1 LSGSKGENITHY
13 SFKRKLA
20 TELNM
25 AQNQY
30 WNRKIVLITGG
41 SSGIGLA
48 VAKQLTSAGAQVW
61 LAARR
66 HELLEAALKE
76 VQAAR
81 RDPSQLCGIVPADV
95 SDSQQATRVVE
106 TVTKSA
112 GVPDVVINSAGI
124 SQPGYVQELS
134 PEVFE
139 RLMQVNYL
147 GTVYVTAA
155 ALPAMMKRG
164 SGHIINI
171 SSMAGYLGVF
181 GYSAYGAT
189 KFAVAGY
196 SEVLRAEMKPHGL
209 RVSVAFPPDTDTP
222 QLAYEEPFKPAE
234 TKAISGNAKALSAEK
249 VARSILQQAEKGYF
263 MIFPGT
269 DSRLFYLLASK
280 LPKSLVFAIL
290 DQMAASGKKH
300 KNA

>member
-1 LSGSKGENITHY
+1 
-13 SFKRKLA
+13 
-20 TELNM
+20 M

-30 WNRKIVLITGG
+30 WNKKVVLVTGG

-48 VAKQLTSAGAQVW
+48 AAKQLAAAEAHVW
-61 LAARR
+61 LTARR
-66 HELLEAALKE
+66 PEVLEAALKE
-76 VQAAR
+76 VQTAR
-81 RDPSQLCGIVPADV
+81 RDPSQLCGIVPADI
-95 SDSQQATRVVE
+95 SDPKQAAQVIA

-112 GVPDVVINSAGI
+112 GAPDIVFNSAGI
-124 SQPGYVQELS
+124 TQPGYIQELS
-134 PEVFE
+134 LEVFE

-147 GTVYVTAA
+147 GTVYVTTAV
-155 ALPAMMKRG
+155 LPAMLERG

-181 GYSAYGAT
+181 GYSAYCAT
-189 KFAVAGY
+189 KFAVAGF
-196 SEVLRAEMKPHGL
+196 SEVLRAEMKSHSI

-234 TKAISGNAKALSAEK
+234 TKAISGNAKALSADV
-249 VARSILQQAEKGYF
+249 VARSILQQAEKGHF

-269 DSRLFYLLASK
+269 DSRLFYLLTSK

-290 DQMAASGKKH
+290 DQMAASGKK
-300 KNA
+300 

>member
-1 LSGSKGENITHY
+1 MN
-13 SFKRKLA
+13 R
-20 TELNM
+20 
-25 AQNQY
+25 NQY
-30 WNRKIVLITGG
+30 WNKKVVLITGG

-48 VAKQLTSAGAQVW
+48 AAKQLAAAGAQVW
-61 LAARR
+61 LTARR
-66 HELLEAALKE
+66 REVLEAALKE
-76 VQAAR
+76 VEAAR
-81 RDPSQLCGIVPADV
+81 RDPSQFCGIFPADV
-95 SDSQQATRVVE
+95 SDPEQAARVVE

-112 GVPDVVINSAGI
+112 GAPDAVFNSAGI
-124 SQPGYVQELS
+124 TQPGYVHELS
-134 PEVFE
+134 LEVFD
-139 RLMQVNYL
+139 RLMQVNYF
-147 GTVYVTAA
+147 GTVYMTTAV
-155 ALPAMMKRG
+155 LPAMMERG

-189 KFAVAGY
+189 KFAVAGF
-196 SEVLRAEMKPHGL
+196 SEVLRAEMKPHGI

-263 MIFPGT
+263 LIFPGT

-290 DQMAASGKKH
+290 DQMAASGKKS
-300 KNA
+300 KNV

>member
-1 LSGSKGENITHY
+1 
-13 SFKRKLA
+13 
-20 TELNM
+20 M
-25 AQNQY
+25 AQKQY
-30 WNRKIVLITGG
+30 WNKKVVLITGG

-48 VAKQLTSAGAQVW
+48 AAKQLASAGAQVW

-66 HELLEAALKE
+66 PELLEAALKE

-81 RDPSQLCGIVPADV
+81 RDSTQLCGIVAADV
-95 SDSQQATRVVE
+95 SDSRQAARIVE

-112 GVPDVVINSAGI
+112 GVPDVLINSAGI

-139 RLMQVNYL
+139 HLMQVNYL
-147 GTVYVTAA
+147 GTVYVTGA
-155 ALPAMMKRG
+155 ALPGMIERG
-164 SGHIINI
+164 SGHIINL

-189 KFAVAGY
+189 KYAVAGY
-196 SEVLRAEMKPHGL
+196 SEVLRAEMKPHGV

-234 TKAISGNAKALSAEK
+234 TKAIAGNAKALSAEK
-249 VARSILQQAEKGYF
+249 VARSILQQAEKGRY
-263 MIFPGT
+263 MIFPGS
-269 DSRLFYLLASK
+269 DSRLFYIVSSK
-280 LPKSLVFAIL
+280 LPKSLVFTIL
-290 DQMAASGKKH
+290 DQMAASGKKS
-300 KNA
+300 KKD

>member
-1 LSGSKGENITHY
+1 MT
-13 SFKRKLA
+13 
-20 TELNM
+20 
-25 AQNQY
+25 QNQY
-30 WNRKIVLITGG
+30 WNKKVVLITGG

-48 VAKQLTSAGAQVW
+48 AAKQLAAVGAHVW

-66 HELLEAALKE
+66 RELLEAALKE
-76 VQAAR
+76 VEAAR
-81 RDPSQLCGIVPADV
+81 RDRSQLCGIVPADV
-95 SDSQQATRVVE
+95 SDPEQVARVVE
-106 TVTKSA
+106 TITKTA
-112 GVPDVVINSAGI
+112 GTPDVVINSAGI
-124 SQPGYVQELS
+124 TQPGYVQELS
-134 PEVFE
+134 LEVFE
-139 RLMQVNYL
+139 QLMRVNYF
-147 GTVYVTAA
+147 GTVYVTTAV
-155 ALPAMMKRG
+155 LPAMMERG

-189 KFAVAGY
+189 KFAVTGF
-196 SEVLRAEMKPHGL
+196 SEVLRAEMKPHGI

-249 VARSILQQAEKGYF
+249 VACSILQQAEKGRF

-269 DSRLFYLLASK
+269 DSRLFYLLTSK

-290 DQMAASGKKH
+290 DQMAGSVKKE